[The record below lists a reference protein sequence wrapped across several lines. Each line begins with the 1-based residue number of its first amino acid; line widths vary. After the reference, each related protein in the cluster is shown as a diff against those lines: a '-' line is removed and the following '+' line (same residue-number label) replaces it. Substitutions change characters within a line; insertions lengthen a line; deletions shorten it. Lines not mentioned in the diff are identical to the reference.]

1 MDLSKASD
9 LTTQALSQLWTAY
22 HQSKG
27 FLSAA
32 VPLET
37 YLRMLNSA
45 RKYPLFVLPLAR
57 VAELPEGQEAES
69 ATEMHLLV
77 RGVRARNHVRDCE
90 CRSASLTFW
99 TTSYDRLDTRRNGPS
114 CLNRPRPSQSLLHR
128 PSCSP
133 LWLNTKR
140 AKSSLNRT

>member
-77 RGVRARNHVRDCE
+77 RTTFPPIIVRVCQNKDATD
-90 CRSASLTFW
+90 L
-99 TTSYDRLDTRRNGPS
+99 
-114 CLNRPRPSQSLLHR
+114 
-128 PSCSP
+128 
-133 LWLNTKR
+133 
-140 AKSSLNRT
+140 